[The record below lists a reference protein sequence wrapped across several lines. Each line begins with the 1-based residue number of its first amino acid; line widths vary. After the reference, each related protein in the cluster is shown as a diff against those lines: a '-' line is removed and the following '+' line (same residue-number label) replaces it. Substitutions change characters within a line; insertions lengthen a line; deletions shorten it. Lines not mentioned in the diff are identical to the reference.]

1 MICHETHC
9 HSVYSGDVDKRR
21 GASIDLLAARAC
33 ELGLGS
39 IAVTDHL
46 EIDQTMGNIFP
57 PLDNDGI
64 RRDILAAKEK
74 YKGRTEVVYG
84 VELAQACH
92 KMQKTQEILAE
103 YKYDF
108 IIGSV
113 HCVRGFPDFSDM
125 EYSAVSDPMLAHS
138 WELYLAEMREMV
150 EWGGFDTLAHITYP
164 YRYFHRHGREN
175 IIKVHEK
182 GREQFEP
189 VLRRIIEKGIA
200 LEVNTSG
207 LRQNDG
213 CTFPHEDLIRFYR
226 ELGGELVTV
235 GSDAHYACDLAAD
248 IPRIYELLAS
258 LGFKAVLTFRERKPV
273 YRDLS

>member
-1 MICHETHC
+1 MKIHETHC
-9 HSVYSGDVDKRR
+9 HSLNSGDVDKSR
-21 GASIDLLAARAC
+21 GASIDALCARAA

-57 PLDNDGI
+57 PLDNEGI
-64 RRDILAAKEK
+64 RRDIYAAKEK
-74 YKGRTEVVYG
+74 YKGKLEVVYG

-92 KMQKTQEILAE
+92 KMQKTQDILAE

-125 EYSAVSDPMLAHS
+125 EYQSVSDQMLAHS
-138 WELYLAEMREMV
+138 WDLYLAEMREMV

-175 IIKVHEK
+175 IINVYEK

-189 VLRRIIEKGIA
+189 VLKRIIEKGIA

-207 LRQNDG
+207 LRQRDG
-213 CTFPHEDLIRFYR
+213 CTFPHTDLIKFYR

-235 GSDAHYACDLAAD
+235 GSDAHYACDLASDIAD
-248 IPRIYELLAS
+248 IYKLLKE
-258 LGFKAVLTFRERKPV
+258 LGFENAVTFRERKPV
-273 YRDLS
+273 YHKL

>member
-1 MICHETHC
+1 MQIHETHC
-9 HSVYSGDVDKRR
+9 HSLYSGDVDKTR
-21 GASIDLLAARAC
+21 GASIDALCARAC

-39 IAVTDHL
+39 VAVTDHL

-57 PLDNDGI
+57 PLDNEGI
-64 RRDILAAKEK
+64 RRDVTAAKEK
-74 YKGRTEVVYG
+74 YSGKTEVVYG

-92 KMQKTQEILAE
+92 KMSKTQSILDE

-125 EYSAVSDPMLAHS
+125 EYPAVSDSTLAHS
-138 WELYLAEMREMV
+138 WELYLAEMNEMV
-150 EWGGFDTLAHITYP
+150 DWGGFDTLAHITYP
-164 YRYFHRHGREN
+164 YRYFHRHGREA
-175 IIKVHEK
+175 IINVFEK

-189 VLRRIIEKGIA
+189 VLRKIIHKGIA

-207 LRQNDG
+207 LRQHDG
-213 CTFPHEDLIRFYR
+213 CTFPHTDLIKFYR

-248 IPRIYELLAS
+248 IRETYLLLKE
-258 LGFKAVLTFRERKPV
+258 LGFGSVVTFRERKPV
-273 YRDLS
+273 FRDI

>member
-1 MICHETHC
+1 MKIHETHC
-9 HSVYSGDVDKRR
+9 HSLYSGDVDKTR
-21 GASIDLLAARAC
+21 GASIDSLCARAA

-57 PLDNDGI
+57 PLDNAGI
-64 RRDILAAKEK
+64 RRDIYAAKEK
-74 YKGRTEVVYG
+74 YNGKLEVVYG

-92 KMQKTQEILAE
+92 KMQKTLDIIAE

-125 EYSAVSDPMLAHS
+125 EYQAVSDQMLAHA
-138 WELYLAEMREMV
+138 WDLYLAEQRELV
-150 EWGGFDTLAHITYP
+150 EWGSFDTLAHITYP

-175 IIKVHEK
+175 IINVYEK

-189 VLRRIIEKGIA
+189 VLKRIIEKGIA

-207 LRQNDG
+207 LRQHDG
-213 CTFPHEDLIRFYR
+213 CTFPHTDLIKFYR

-235 GSDAHYACDLAAD
+235 GSDAHYACDLASDIAD
-248 IPRIYELLAS
+248 TYGLLKE
-258 LGFKAVLTFRERKPV
+258 LGFGSVVTFRERKPV
-273 YRDLS
+273 YHKL

>member
-1 MICHETHC
+1 MHIHETHC
-9 HSVYSGDVDKRR
+9 HSVYSGDVDKAR
-21 GASIDLLAARAC
+21 GGTIDRLYARAA

-39 IAVTDHL
+39 LAVTDHL

-64 RRDILAAKEK
+64 RRDIYAAKEK
-74 YKGRTEVVYG
+74 YKGKVEVVYG

-92 KMQKTQEILAE
+92 KMRKTQEILNE
-103 YKYDF
+103 YKYDY

-113 HCVRGFPDFSDM
+113 HCVRNFPDFSDM
-125 EYSAVSDPMLAHS
+125 EYPAVSDQVLAHS

-150 EWGGFDTLAHITYP
+150 EWGGFDTPAHITYP
-164 YRYFHRHGREN
+164 YRYFHRHGREGV
-175 IIKVHEK
+175 IKVFEK

-189 VLRRIIEKGIA
+189 VLKMIIEKGIA

-213 CTFPHEDLIRFYR
+213 CTFPHTDLIKFYR

-235 GSDAHYACDLAAD
+235 GSDAHYPRDIAAD
-248 IPRIYELLAS
+248 IPQTYSLLKE
-258 LGFKAVLTFRERKPV
+258 LGFVSTVTFRERKPV
-273 YRDLS
+273 YHDL